1 MGSQQPIETFYT
13 YPDRIIGLQLEND
26 GKIAKLTWKTPEV
39 PPTYYVI
46 EWWHITD
53 VLNRHKIETTS
64 PIYTFANI
72 NSTIEVRVAAVNVDI
87 TGEYSNTV
95 TIHAGPKSPCNLI
108 VRYCA
113 QDKKTLIIQYKDPD
127 PTPKLYKVSV
137 KSVLYAIW
145 KSTETPDWSSNI
157 PDLIPG
163 HSYEIMVSAIAN
175 EIESI
180 PCRHPHFV
188 QIAPPEVKDLSCKNL
203 TRNIFGIDWKPAYS
217 AISYHVK
224 WKNII
229 DDDHHFREK
238 EENGIVLNNLT
249 LGMTYILSV
258 AARNSAGCGP
268 YSTLE
273 FSTGQSLSIPSNLK
287 VEHNDENPESCLNV
301 MFDEPENKTNAY
313 TVVATDTWSN
323 EKSNQIVSTAR
334 CKMENLKPGT
344 QYIVSVFSGKDLI
357 SEEEIVESDP
367 ILTYPAEV
375 ANVNSHIEVNNKY
388 KMHWVKVI
396 SADMYMIEVTRCGF
410 ESCSLQTSECSIIVD
425 TSLSSKYE
433 VRVRAKNSAGVGK
446 YSLVHTFMT
455 VPEIPKNLRYV
466 MKETNETEIKCDAVK
481 EAKEYIFKIT
491 TDNKKEEMKFVH
503 KPHLMIKGLYVNFKI
518 SVCAKN
524 DGGESG
530 TTTTT
535 FRQGLGYLKKTTL
548 KKAADT
554 FLIDQFIP
562 VETAEKSS
570 ESVTKVSTKF
580 NIQQITRSIKHGQTF
595 LVYGVPLSGKTAVC
609 KSALQTLDEDILG
622 LYMDFNE
629 IKHISEKMDMKDILH
644 SFMKELSDDEM
655 KLLIVWMK
663 QNSGK
668 IMIAIDN
675 FTFHVNQQLSN
686 KKFCGYEDKI
696 SPNELFQYFLIDNR
710 QIFPH
715 CQTIVTT
722 MQSELHART
731 KPFKYL
737 TLLGFDEE
745 GIQKKIQTVLKKN
758 PDSKFL
764 TPTKT
769 FLTNP
774 GFCEIILQ
782 LIKDNQNKEFCFD
795 KFSTGFVFNEVMSKY
810 LNRHLKDQD
819 DKLKMIMSDAEQK
832 KPKQLLYKVKP
843 LTKSQKNK
851 KRKEKKDESTI
862 YEASAEP
869 DEKIKNCM
877 ELYHMCLT
885 AIHMTFYL
893 KDDEFKA
900 HFSENSMDMANNT
913 FTMLLVA
920 GLLRLATSKHTS
932 SVLISKLTQNS
943 SSNLTKTKTVVENF
957 IKAHAGIIKEYIYE
971 NSKITLD
978 WILCCIELGNT
989 KLLSDCCPD
998 IKIKNELSNNQIDQI
1013 CRFLQNVPLEAKINI
1028 DVKNTLD
1035 AGYRLQ
1041 IDTARSS
1048 NVYGKALDVKTYKTT
1063 SILGN
1068 RKRSKSDAISLRSTT
1083 LSWTP
1088 FSRKDLESIGG
1099 QSDIRQHC
1107 RSSTESSD
1115 DTVKEISFTNSG
1127 DAKYLGQSDVKQRS
1141 RSYTGTSLTVSVD
1154 EKNSG
1159 KDVVIEDNDNTTTQS
1174 REETGTEVKFD
1185 AKAPESLLGTSRK

>member
-13 YPDRIIGLQLEND
+13 YPDQIIDLQLEND

-72 NSTIEVRVAAVNVDI
+72 NSTIEARVAAVNVDI

-113 QDKKTLIIQYKDPD
+113 QDKKTLIIQYKDSD

-175 EIESI
+175 KIESI

-188 QIAPPEVKDLSCKNL
+188 QIAPPEVKDLCCKNL
-203 TRNIFGIDWKPAYS
+203 TRYIFRINWEPTYS

-224 WKNII
+224 WKKII

-238 EENGIVLNNLT
+238 EENEIVLNNLT
-249 LGMTYILSV
+249 LGMTYIVSV

-273 FSTGQSLSIPSNLK
+273 FSTGKTSIPSNLK
-287 VEHNDENPESCLNV
+287 VDHNDENPESCLDV
-301 MFDEPENKTNAY
+301 MFDEPKNKANTY
-313 TVVATDTWSN
+313 TIGATDTWSN
-323 EKSNQIVSTAR
+323 EKSYQIVSTAR
-334 CKMENLKPGT
+334 CKIENLKPGT
-344 QYIVSVFSGKDLI
+344 QYIVSVFSGKDFI
-357 SEEEIVESDP
+357 SEDEIVESDP
-367 ILTYPAEV
+367 ILTYPAKV
-375 ANVNSHIEVNNKY
+375 VNVNSHIEVNNKY
-388 KMHWVKVI
+388 KINWDKVTG
-396 SADMYMIEVTRCGF
+396 ADSYMIEVTRCGC
-410 ESCSLQTSECSIIVD
+410 ERDNYSSSECSIFVD

-433 VRVRAKNSAGVGK
+433 VRVRTKNSAGVGK
-446 YSLVHTFMT
+446 YSMVHSFMT
-455 VPEIPKNLRYV
+455 VPEKPKNLRCV
-466 MKETNETEIKCDAVK
+466 MKETNETEIVCDTVK
-481 EAKEYIFKIT
+481 GAKEYVFKIT
-491 TDNKKEEMKFVH
+491 TDHEKEENKFVH
-503 KPHLMIKGLYVNFKI
+503 EPHLIIKGLFVKFKI
-518 SVCAKN
+518 SVCATN

-530 TTTTT
+530 TTTIT
-535 FRQGLGYLKKTTL
+535 FRQVLGYVKKTL
-548 KKAADT
+548 EKAADT
-554 FLIDQFIP
+554 FPIDRFIP
-562 VETAEKSS
+562 VETAEKCS
-570 ESVTKVSTKF
+570 ESVTKASTKF
-580 NIQQITRSIKHGQTF
+580 NIYDITQKIKHGQTF

-622 LYMDFNE
+622 LYIDFNE
-629 IKHISEKMDMKDILH
+629 IKHIIEKMNLKDILH
-644 SFMKELSDDEM
+644 SFMKDLTDDEM
-655 KLLIVWMK
+655 KLLIDWIK
-663 QNSGK
+663 SYSEK
-668 IMIAIDN
+668 IMIVIDN
-675 FTFHVNQQLSN
+675 FTLYVNPQVSN

-696 SPNELFQYFLIDNR
+696 SPNELFHYFLMDNR

-715 CQTIVTT
+715 SRTIVTT
-722 MQSELHART
+722 MQSDLHART

-745 GIQKKIQTVLKKN
+745 GKEKKIKTVLKEN

-795 KFSTGFVFNEVMSKY
+795 KFLTGFLFNEVMTKY

-819 DKLKMIMSDAEQK
+819 DKLKMIMSDAEQE

-843 LTKSQKNK
+843 LTKKQKNK

-869 DEKIKNCM
+869 DEKIKNCL

-885 AIHMTFYL
+885 AIHTTFYL
-893 KDDEFKA
+893 KDNEFA
-900 HFSENSMDMANNT
+900 AYFSKNNVDMTNNT
-913 FTMLLVA
+913 FIMLLVA
-920 GLLRLATSKHTS
+920 GLLRLSTSKHIS
-932 SVLISKLTQNS
+932 SVLISKLTHNS
-943 SSNLTKTKTVVENF
+943 SSNLTKRKAVVENF
-957 IKAHAGIIKEYIYE
+957 ITAQAGIIKEYVYE

-998 IKIKNELSNNQIDQI
+998 IKVKNELSNHEIDQI
-1013 CRFLQNVPLEAKINI
+1013 SRFLQNVPPGAEINI
-1028 DVKNTLD
+1028 DVKEDLVV
-1035 AGYRLQ
+1035 GYRLQ
-1041 IDTARSS
+1041 IETASYS
-1048 NVYGKALDVKTYKTT
+1048 NVYGQILDVKAYK
-1063 SILGN
+1063 
-1068 RKRSKSDAISLRSTT
+1068 KQA
-1083 LSWTP
+1083 
-1088 FSRKDLESIGG
+1088 FLETVNVLNLNPN
-1099 QSDIRQHC
+1099 
-1107 RSSTESSD
+1107 RSSPQHLARNH
-1115 DTVKEISFTNSG
+1115 F
-1127 DAKYLGQSDVKQRS
+1127 
-1141 RSYTGTSLTVSVD
+1141 
-1154 EKNSG
+1154 
-1159 KDVVIEDNDNTTTQS
+1159 NDNIWRVLEGRVTS
-1174 REETGTEVKFD
+1174 DNIVEVPL
-1185 AKAPESLLGTSRK
+1185 KAVTIL